1 MNIATLMQD
10 RAVRQ
15 PEAIAIVDTHRGKE
29 RQYSYQVLASDA
41 ARTAA
46 LLQDKGIG
54 KGDCVLVF
62 QPMSYELYVALLA
75 IFRLGAVAMFL
86 DPSAGRVHIN
96 QCCDI
101 GAPKALIASTRAHL
115 LWFVSAS
122 LRRIPVKFV
131 IGRFAPGATSMRQAA
146 AYVPLETIEMCEPED
161 PALLTFTSGST
172 GLPKAAL
179 RSHAFLMAQHRVLD
193 RALGLK
199 TGEVDLT
206 TLPVFLLA
214 NLASGLTSVIPQ
226 ADLRFPG
233 RIDPAPVV
241 KQIDRN
247 GVTRSAGSPAFY
259 QRLTEFCEAEGRH
272 LEGVRRI
279 DTGGAPVFP
288 GLLQRLQ
295 AIATEAQVVSVYGST
310 EAEPMSQISWGEMDD
325 NDLKAMRSGKGLLAG
340 PPVSAVNLRVLRDRF
355 GTPIGPYACD
365 ELDAETLIVGEVG
378 EIVVTGG
385 HVLKDYLHGRGELE
399 TKFEVDGERWHRTGD
414 AGYMD
419 ADGRLWLVGRCTAR
433 VEDEKGVLYPFS
445 VECAAHFLEG
455 VRRSAMVARKGR
467 RTLLLECDKP
477 MDLDASIKQL
487 AWAQLDEVRE
497 VERIPVDKRHN
508 AKVDYTRVYALLD
521 KPA

>member
-1 MNIATLMQD
+1 MNIANLMQD
-10 RAVRQ
+10 QALRQ
-15 PEAIAIVDTHRGKE
+15 PEVIAIIDTHRGAE
-29 RQYSYQVLASDA
+29 RMHNYAVLASDA

-46 LLQDKGIG
+46 LLREKGIG

-115 LWFVSAS
+115 LRFVSAS

-146 AYVPLETIEMCEPED
+146 AFVPLETIEMCEPED

-193 RALGLK
+193 RALRLK
-199 TGEVDLT
+199 IGEVDLT

-241 KQIDRN
+241 EQIERY

-272 LEGVRRI
+272 LEGVGRI

-288 GLLQRLQ
+288 GLLRQLQ
-295 AIATEAQVVSVYGST
+295 SIAPEAQVVSVYGST
-310 EAEPMSQISWGEMDD
+310 EAEPMSHISWREMDES
-325 NDLKAMRSGKGLLAG
+325 DLDAMRSGKGLLAG
-340 PPVSAVNLRVLRDRF
+340 PPVSEVNLRVLRDRF
-355 GTPIGPYACD
+355 GVPIGPYASD
-365 ELDAETLIVGEVG
+365 ELDAETLPIGEIGEV
-378 EIVVTGG
+378 VVTGG
-385 HVLKDYLHGRGELE
+385 HVLKGYLHGRGELE
-399 TKFEVDGERWHRTGD
+399 TKFEVDRERWHRTGD

-419 ADGRLWLVGRCTAR
+419 ADGRLWLVGRCSAR
-433 VEDEKGVLYPFS
+433 IEDEKGVLYPFS

-455 VRRSAMVARKGR
+455 VRRSAMVSSEGR
-467 RTLLLECDKP
+467 RILLLESDKP
-477 MDLDASIKQL
+477 LDSDAIIKKL
-487 AWAQLDEVRE
+487 DWVQLDELRE
-497 VERIPVDKRHN
+497 VKRIPVDKRHN

-521 KPA
+521 KSA